1 MAAIASSSNSSVK
14 SPSPSSNLSLLISNL
29 NAFVSVKLD
38 ASNFIIWKNQW
49 QNILKATGLYL
60 FVDGTGVAPSTKI
73 RDSTNQEVT
82 NPEFLQWM
90 VDDAHLMSCIS
101 GTLSSAVYPV
111 VINCGS
117 SRETWSNIE
126 KRFTSLS
133 RSHVHQ
139 LKNRLTATVKGSNT
153 MDVYLQQIKNLNDQ
167 LSLAGSQIDSEDLV
181 LITLNG
187 LSDDYCA
194 FKTSI
199 RTRSTPIAMEELCAL
214 LLSEAI
220 HEETPPKSH
229 SSTDLNVAF
238 VASRGSYSHQGNRG
252 NYSNREG
259 YRGNFRSNNRGNYS
273 NRGYQTAKGNFRGG
287 TKSNYT
293 GHSQGPSGYTQGP
306 QGTGFSFG
314 SFGSSSGNIVCQICD
329 KPGHTAFNCWHRLNM
344 EYQPNSSSGSY
355 ASFSTTKVYV
365 ASVPAQTNSN
375 WYVDSAAST
384 HITND
389 LSSLSLYEP
398 YQGSEQVTV
407 GNGTT
412 LPIHNTGNGIL
423 PTPTHSFSL
432 NNVLH
437 VPGIASNL
445 VSVHQL
451 AKDNDCTVTFD
462 ENSFVVQD
470 KTHKQVLF
478 QGQHIDGLYQVSP
491 IPNPSSGTSPSC
503 FSAKAPQDIWHQC
516 LGHPSAEKFHHLTSK
531 FHIPVVSNNKRAS
544 SLCSHCCVAKS
555 HRLPFALSNSTVDK
569 PLALIHSDVWGPFL
583 PSVFGLKY

>member
-49 QNILKATGLYL
+49 QNILKATGLYS

-82 NPEFLQWM
+82 NLEFLQWM

-101 GTLSSAVYPV
+101 ETLSSAVYPV

-117 SRETWSNIE
+117 SRETWSSIE

-133 RSHVHQ
+133 RSHIHQ
-139 LKNRLTATVKGSNT
+139 LKNRLTSTVKGSNT
-153 MDVYLQQIKNLNDQ
+153 MDVYLQQIKNLNDK
-167 LSLAGSQIDSEDLV
+167 LTLAGSQIDSEDLV

-187 LSDDYCA
+187 LSDDYRA

-220 HEETPPKSH
+220 HEETPSKSH
-229 SSTDLNVAF
+229 SDLNVAF

-252 NYSNREG
+252 NYSNRGG

-273 NRGYQTAKGNFRGG
+273 NRGYQTGKGNFRGG

-293 GHSQGPSGYTQGP
+293 GHSPSGYTQGS
-306 QGTGFSFG
+306 QGTGFSSG
-314 SFGSSSGNIVCQICD
+314 SSGSSSSNTVCQICD

-355 ASFSTTKVYV
+355 ASSSATKAYV
-365 ASVPAQTNSN
+365 ASVPEQTNSN

-398 YQGSEQVTV
+398 YQGSEQVTI

-412 LPIHNTGNGIL
+412 LPIHNTGNGQN
-423 PTPTHSFSL
+423 PQASAFS
-432 NNVLH
+432 
-437 VPGIASNL
+437 
-445 VSVHQL
+445 
-451 AKDNDCTVTFD
+451 
-462 ENSFVVQD
+462 
-470 KTHKQVLF
+470 
-478 QGQHIDGLYQVSP
+478 
-491 IPNPSSGTSPSC
+491 
-503 FSAKAPQDIWHQC
+503 
-516 LGHPSAEKFHHLTSK
+516 
-531 FHIPVVSNNKRAS
+531 
-544 SLCSHCCVAKS
+544 
-555 HRLPFALSNSTVDK
+555 
-569 PLALIHSDVWGPFL
+569 GPA
-583 PSVFGLKY
+583 Y